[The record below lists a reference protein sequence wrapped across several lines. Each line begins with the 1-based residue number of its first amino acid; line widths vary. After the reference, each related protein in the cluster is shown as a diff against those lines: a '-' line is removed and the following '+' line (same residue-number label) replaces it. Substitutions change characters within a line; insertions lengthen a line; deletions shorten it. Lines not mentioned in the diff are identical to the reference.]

1 MLNVNDKLLINLF
14 LQKKLSKALPN
25 RTMNK
30 RIKYW
35 DIKYKMN
42 AILKMI
48 DRKKKRKKKCSS
60 YMSVNTQEK
69 GTKT

>member
-14 LQKKLSKALPN
+14 LEKKLSKALPN

-35 DIKYKMN
+35 DIEYKMN
-42 AILKMI
+42 AILKMTN
-48 DRKKKRKKKCSS
+48 RKKKKKKCSS